1 MIVGT
6 RVVDLGLKTVLVVY
20 NGPIEAGGDVGW
32 GLNSLVIVTIG
43 YVDSPVYGVGLGVL
57 TGG

>member
-1 MIVGT
+1 M
-6 RVVDLGLKTVLVVY
+6 LVVY

-43 YVDSPVYGVGLGVL
+43 YVDSSGHGVGLGVL
-57 TGG
+57 TAG